1 MKVSHAVAGAGP
13 HRLLQHIERHGRGS
27 VGNLRVRL
35 RRSASDYLSD
45 NRSVPKRTPEDV
57 AGHASGAE
65 VAAAPGRGGPVKCL
79 AVKGSG
85 VRIPSAPPKV
95 PYANQPRQDH
105 RRGFR
110 CPTSGDARRRT
121 PRDSPG
127 APGRPGSPARCPRRG
142 QMPGCVREVLGVSR
156 RFLPVGREELGKGL
170 DQVGVLDRAVDVDD
184 EFLKD
189 SRAPATRVSAAS
201 SIPATPVPGMED
213 NTSKD
218 LTLEKIATR
227 ATGT

>member
-1 MKVSHAVAGAGP
+1 
-13 HRLLQHIERHGRGS
+13 
-27 VGNLRVRL
+27 
-35 RRSASDYLSD
+35 
-45 NRSVPKRTPEDV
+45 
-57 AGHASGAE
+57 
-65 VAAAPGRGGPVKCL
+65 
-79 AVKGSG
+79 
-85 VRIPSAPPKV
+85 
-95 PYANQPRQDH
+95 
-105 RRGFR
+105 
-110 CPTSGDARRRT
+110 
-121 PRDSPG
+121 
-127 APGRPGSPARCPRRG
+127 
-142 QMPGCVREVLGVSR
+142 MPGCVREVLGVSR